1 MTDAVDAPDN
11 GWGATFSLTGTRKSV
26 NSSQTLRN
34 LRLGCSLLGASPF
47 EPDTS
52 NVFAS
57 ALPEADNPPSPFA
70 VSQGQRRFQL
80 SGSGQWSLTA
90 GMGVF
95 A

>member
-26 NSSQTLRN
+26 NSPQTLRN
-34 LRLGCSLLGASPF
+34 LWLGCSLLGASPF

-57 ALPEADNPPSPFA
+57 ALPEADNPHSPFA
-70 VSQGQRRFQL
+70 KVNGDFSFL
-80 SGSGQWSLTA
+80 
-90 GMGVF
+90 GVDNGR
-95 A
+95 